1 MNRYDAKYNQLLAD
15 GFIKIR
21 DDGIVLNKKD
31 NMVIGNKKGDSVIYS
46 LPFLRMVLKEDFMPK
61 P

>member
-21 DDGIVLNKKD
+21 DDGIVLNTKD
-31 NMVIGNKKGDSVIYS
+31 NMVIGEKKGDSVIYR
-46 LPFLRMVLKEDFMPK
+46 LPFLQMVLKEDFMPK